1 MIKKKDKV
9 NLHIKTEIYMME
21 NGMMMKKMGKKN
33 INTIMKIY
41 IKGFGLRLKTRK
53 RNINL

>member
-1 MIKKKDKV
+1 MIKKNDKV